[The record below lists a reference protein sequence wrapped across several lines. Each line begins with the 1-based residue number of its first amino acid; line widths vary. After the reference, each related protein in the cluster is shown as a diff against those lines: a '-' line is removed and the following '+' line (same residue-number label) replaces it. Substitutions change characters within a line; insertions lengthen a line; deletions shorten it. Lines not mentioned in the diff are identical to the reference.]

1 MVFLLAPY
9 SCALEGLPPLFTYLL
24 NPMAQFDLGPLS
36 FRLYSGHNWTHAEVA
51 FVTNRNGG
59 MARRE
64 TAAHVG
70 FKSEHLLDAVGKQNM
85 ADSFEDPDTG
95 TLHFG
100 KIVQTP
106 TGVYTISAK
115 EVYTRALYERACKQG
130 LNQAEQATAQID
142 ETQGKTQSK
151 PKPQPK
157 AKTRAAKAKQS
168 APATDEAATAI
179 ASL

>member
-24 NPMAQFDLGPLS
+24 MAQFDLGPLS
-36 FRLYSGHNWTHAEVA
+36 FRFYSGHNWTHAEVA

-70 FKSEHLLDAVGKQNM
+70 FKSEHLIDAIGKENP
-85 ADSFEDPDTG
+85 ADTFECPDTG
-95 TLHFG
+95 TLFFG

-106 TGVYTISAK
+106 TGVYAVTAK
-115 EVYTRALYERACKQG
+115 EVYTKALYERACKQG
-130 LNQAEQATAQID
+130 LSQAEQATTQID
-142 ETQGKTQSK
+142 NPGAEPEPAKSTTKRTAK
-151 PKPQPK
+151 RT
-157 AKTRAAKAKQS
+157 AKTKQ
-168 APATDEAATAI
+168 PATTAAAPTPA
-179 ASL
+179 AD

>member
-1 MVFLLAPY
+1 
-9 SCALEGLPPLFTYLL
+9 
-24 NPMAQFDLGPLS
+24 MAQFDLGPLS
-36 FRLYSGHNWTHAEVA
+36 FRLYSGENWTHAEVA

-130 LNQAEQATAQID
+130 LNQAEQATAQI
-142 ETQGKTQSK
+142 ENPGAEPEPVKSTAKRTAKRTTKT
-151 PKPQPK
+151 
-157 AKTRAAKAKQS
+157 KQ
-168 APATDEAATAI
+168 PATTAAAPTPA
-179 ASL
+179 AD